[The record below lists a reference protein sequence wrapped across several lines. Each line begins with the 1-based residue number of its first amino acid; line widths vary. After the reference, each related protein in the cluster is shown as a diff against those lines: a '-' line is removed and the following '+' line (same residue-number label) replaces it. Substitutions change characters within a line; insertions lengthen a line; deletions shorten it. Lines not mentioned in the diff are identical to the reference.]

1 MTKIRMKNIS
11 KAKALKFILLMGLT
25 SLFADMTYEA
35 ARSITGPFLA
45 TLGASAAVV
54 GFIAGFGEFLG
65 YTLRSVSGYFAD
77 KTQRYWAMTI
87 IGYVVNLLAIPALA
101 LAGDWPIVCFL
112 IILERLGKAI
122 RTPAR
127 DAMFSHA
134 GSQVGVGWA
143 FGLHEALDQCGAMI
157 GPLIVAAVLYYKG
170 SYQES
175 FAVLSIPALL
185 AFAALLIAFKLYPHP
200 EHLDIRLKKLEPRG
214 MTGSFW
220 IYLLGAGL
228 IAAGYADFSLIAY
241 HLEKQSILSIIWIP
255 IFYSFAMGIIT
266 ISAPLLGYLY
276 DKKGIIILIWVSI
289 LSTFFSPLVFL
300 GGFYLAILGVILW
313 SIGIGAHESLMRA
326 IIAHMVSP
334 QKRASAYGVFNAG
347 FGTFWLIGSIIMGVL
362 YDFSLWAIIIFSLV
376 VQLLALPFLI
386 WVKKTDTTH
395 ETMME

>member
-1 MTKIRMKNIS
+1 
-11 KAKALKFILLMGLT
+11 
-25 SLFADMTYEA
+25 
-35 ARSITGPFLA
+35 
-45 TLGASAAVV
+45 
-54 GFIAGFGEFLG
+54 
-65 YTLRSVSGYFAD
+65 
-77 KTQRYWAMTI
+77 MTI
-87 IGYVVNLLAIPALA
+87 IGYVINLLAIPALA
-101 LAGDWPIVCFL
+101 LAGDWPIVCLL
-112 IILERLGKAI
+112 IILERVGKAI

-127 DAMFSHA
+127 DAMLSHA
-134 GSQVGVGWA
+134 GSHIGVGWA
-143 FGLHEALDQCGAMI
+143 YGLHEALDQSGAMI

-175 FAVLSIPALL
+175 FAVLAIPAVL
-185 AFAALLIAFKLYPHP
+185 AFAVLLFALKLYPHP
-200 EHLDIRLKKLEPRG
+200 EHLDIRFKKLEPRR

-241 HLEKQSILSIIWIP
+241 HFEKQSILSIVWIP
-255 IFYSFAMGIIT
+255 IFYSFAMGIII

-276 DKKGIIILIWVSI
+276 DKKGMIVLIWVSI

-300 GGFYLAILGVILW
+300 GGFYLGILGVILW

-362 YDFSLWAIIIFSLV
+362 YDFSLWAIILFSFV

-386 WVKKTDTTH
+386 WVKRADTVH
-395 ETMME
+395 

>member
-1 MTKIRMKNIS
+1 
-11 KAKALKFILLMGLT
+11 
-25 SLFADMTYEA
+25 
-35 ARSITGPFLA
+35 
-45 TLGASAAVV
+45 
-54 GFIAGFGEFLG
+54 
-65 YTLRSVSGYFAD
+65 
-77 KTQRYWAMTI
+77 
-87 IGYVVNLLAIPALA
+87 
-101 LAGDWPIVCFL
+101 
-112 IILERLGKAI
+112 
-122 RTPAR
+122 
-127 DAMFSHA
+127 
-134 GSQVGVGWA
+134 
-143 FGLHEALDQCGAMI
+143 
-157 GPLIVAAVLYYKG
+157 
-170 SYQES
+170 
-175 FAVLSIPALL
+175 
-185 AFAALLIAFKLYPHP
+185 
-200 EHLDIRLKKLEPRG
+200 
-214 MTGSFW
+214 
-220 IYLLGAGL
+220 
-228 IAAGYADFSLIAY
+228 
-241 HLEKQSILSIIWIP
+241 
-255 IFYSFAMGIIT
+255 MGIIT